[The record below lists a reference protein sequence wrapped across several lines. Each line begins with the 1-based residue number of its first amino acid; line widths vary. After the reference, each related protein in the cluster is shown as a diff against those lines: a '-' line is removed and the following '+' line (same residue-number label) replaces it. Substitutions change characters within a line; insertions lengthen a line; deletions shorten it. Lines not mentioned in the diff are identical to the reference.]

1 MFSSLIKNLS
11 ILKKFLFINLLIF
24 IFIGT
29 LTIIY
34 LNYVQPN
41 LIKKKTSLQIEVI
54 NNTINNLNRLNIEF
68 EKNEVKKFLLSTRFL
83 FQNLDRVIFFNE
95 SFHST
100 FLTCVFNISVPEN
113 QTSAFTISAS
123 DPDGDSLT
131 YSLSGTDSALLS
143 VSSSGVVTFD
153 TAPDYENPSDSN
165 ADNVY
170 GVTATVSDGS
180 LTDSESFMITVTN
193 DTSDDVTTEGYD
205 GTLVAAGPVQGATI
219 CIQVNTGTCTGA
231 QFTTTSAQD
240 GTFSL
245 TVDSGTTGVLRGEGG
260 FDPVT
265 NLQFGEG
272 DSLALGQPVT
282 DQNVVISAISEIMN
296 EYNSTDYD
304 SFKTKLGIDPSFM
317 IRFDN
322 PFSNLDNAANNK
334 AAVINTQ
341 LVVLGKVLEAI
352 HTTTSGSV
360 GNRVS
365 DAIIN
370 RSTTETSLGDT
381 TFIKDLLT
389 NYDADFS
396 PSSQQLIDLS
406 SGISAYMQKIN
417 ANSSNSHSHFMQV
430 GVSELKTLMS
440 AVMDGTA
447 SSTELDKL
455 VFNTIDWIND
465 DTSWSGGTIT
475 DNESN
480 LNSMNYTLTNN
491 GSSNYIVDNINP
503 SDTEFIIYVKEGDVI
518 KFEATTAVTSGH
530 PFKMSTVQNAT
541 TSDSGEIGTAEG
553 WNQDT
558 MTLTVSSSTPE
569 TLYPYCDFHS
579 GMYSQGKIVKVSSYT
594 QSNIDITSATGALQV
609 KGTVATGPFKGASG
623 YTYKVYL
630 NSQGGTEHTHTFH
643 EYPGLTFYMP
653 SDQGYHG
660 SETSSSDAPFKAKS
674 HYAGDDNVSE
684 DY

>member
-1 MFSSLIKNLS
+1 M
-11 ILKKFLFINLLIF
+11 
-24 IFIGT
+24 
-29 LTIIY
+29 
-34 LNYVQPN
+34 
-41 LIKKKTSLQIEVI
+41 
-54 NNTINNLNRLNIEF
+54 NTLNR
-68 EKNEVKKFLLSTRFL
+68 VVLLTSF
-83 FQNLDRVIFFNE
+83 FVIASCGGGGGGGGGSEDPYSPPAPTN
-95 SFHST
+95 SAPT
-100 FLTCVFNISVPEN
+100 ITNTVFNISVAEN

-123 DPDGDSLT
+123 DSDGDTLS
-131 YSLSGTDSALLS
+131 YSLSGTDSALMS
-143 VSSSGVVTFD
+143 VSSSGVVTFN
-153 TAPDYENPSDSN
+153 TAPDFENPSDSN

-170 GVTATVSDGS
+170 EVTATVSDGS
-180 LTDSESFMITVTN
+180 LTDSENFMVTVTN
-193 DTSDDVTTEGYD
+193 DTSDDVTTEGFN
-205 GTLVAAGPVQGATI
+205 GTLVAAGPVQGATV
-219 CIQVNTGTCTGA
+219 CIQVNTGNCTGA
-231 QFTTTSAQD
+231 QYTTTTAQD

-282 DQNVVISAISEIMN
+282 DQSVVISAISQLMN
-296 EYNSTDYD
+296 EDNSTDYD
-304 SFKTKLGIDPSFM
+304 SFKTKLGIDSSFM

-322 PFSNLDNAANNK
+322 PFSNLDNSANNK

-341 LVVLGKVLEAI
+341 LVVLGEILEEI
-352 HTTTSGSV
+352 HTVSTGSL
-360 GNRVS
+360 GNRVA
-365 DAIIN
+365 DAIIG

-389 NYDADFS
+389 NYDTEFT

-417 ANSSNSHSHFMQV
+417 ANSSNSHSHFLQV

-569 TLYPYCDFHS
+569 TIYPYCDFHS

-594 QSNIDITSATGALQV
+594 QANIDITSVTSALQV

-630 NSQGGTEHTHTFH
+630 NSQGGSEHTHTFH

-653 SDQGYHG
+653 ADQGYHG
-660 SETSSSDAPFKAKS
+660 SETSSSDTPFKAKS
-674 HYAGDDNVSE
+674 HYATSGDDSIS
-684 DY
+684 DSY

>member
-1 MFSSLIKNLS
+1 M
-11 ILKKFLFINLLIF
+11 
-24 IFIGT
+24 
-29 LTIIY
+29 
-34 LNYVQPN
+34 
-41 LIKKKTSLQIEVI
+41 
-54 NNTINNLNRLNIEF
+54 NTLNR
-68 EKNEVKKFLLSTRFL
+68 VVLLVSF
-83 FQNLDRVIFFNE
+83 FVIASCGGGGGGGGSEDSYTPPAQTNGAP
-95 SFHST
+95 T
-100 FLTCVFNISVPEN
+100 ITNTVFNISVPEN

-131 YSLSGTDSALLS
+131 YSLSGTDSALFS
-143 VSSSGVVTFD
+143 VSSSGVVTFN

-180 LTDSESFMITVTN
+180 LTDSESFMVTVTN

-205 GTLVAAGPVQGATI
+205 GTLVAAGPVQGATV

-417 ANSSNSHSHFMQV
+417 ANSSNSQSHFMQV
-430 GVSELKTLMS
+430 GVSELAVLMNS
-440 AVMDGTA
+440 VMSGTA

-465 DTSWSGGTIT
+465 DTSWNGGAIT

-480 LNSMNYTLTNN
+480 LNEMNYTLSNN
-491 GSSNYIVDNINP
+491 GSSNYVVDNINP
-503 SDTEFIIYVKEGDVI
+503 SNTEFIIYVKEGDVI

-541 TSDSGEIGTAEG
+541 SSDSGQIGTAEG

-594 QSNIDITSATGALQV
+594 QANIDITSVTSALQV

-630 NSQGGTEHTHTFH
+630 NSQGGSEHTHTFH

-653 SDQGYHG
+653 ADQGYHG
-660 SETSSSDAPFKAKS
+660 SETSSTDTPFKAKS
-674 HYAGDDNVSE
+674 HYSTTGDDSISD

>member
-1 MFSSLIKNLS
+1 MDARH
-11 ILKKFLFINLLIF
+11 
-24 IFIGT
+24 
-29 LTIIY
+29 LTKGEIM
-34 LNYVQPN
+34 
-41 LIKKKTSLQIEVI
+41 
-54 NNTINNLNRLNIEF
+54 NTLNR
-68 EKNEVKKFLLSTRFL
+68 VVLLVSF
-83 FQNLDRVIFFNE
+83 FVIASCGGGGGGGGYGDSYTPPAQTNGAP
-95 SFHST
+95 T
-100 FLTCVFNISVPEN
+100 ITNTVFNISVQEN

-131 YSLSGTDSALLS
+131 YSLSGTDSALFS
-143 VSSSGVVTFD
+143 VSSSGVVTFN

-165 ADNVY
+165 SDNVY

-205 GTLVAAGPVQGATI
+205 GTLVAAGPVQGATV

-231 QFTTTSAQD
+231 QFTTTSTQD

-272 DSLALGQPVT
+272 DSFALGQPVT

-304 SFKTKLGIDPSFM
+304 AFKTKLGIDPSFM

-370 RSTTETSLGDT
+370 KSTTETSLGDT

-430 GVSELKTLMS
+430 GMSELSTLMS
-440 AVMDGTA
+440 AVMSGTA

-465 DTSWSGGTIT
+465 DTSWNGGAIT

-480 LNSMNYTLTNN
+480 LNEMNYTLSNN
-491 GSSNYIVDNINP
+491 GSSNYVVDNINP
-503 SDTEFIIYVKEGDVI
+503 SNTEFIIYVKEGDVI

-541 TSDSGEIGTAEG
+541 SSDSGQIGAAEG

-594 QSNIDITSATGALQV
+594 QANIDITSVTGALQV

-630 NSQGGTEHTHTFH
+630 NSQGGSEHTHTFH

-653 SDQGYHG
+653 ADQGYHG
-660 SETSSSDAPFKAKS
+660 SETSSSDTPFKAKS
-674 HYAGDDNVSE
+674 HYATSGDNSISDG
-684 DY
+684 Y

>member
-1 MFSSLIKNLS
+1 M
-11 ILKKFLFINLLIF
+11 
-24 IFIGT
+24 
-29 LTIIY
+29 
-34 LNYVQPN
+34 
-41 LIKKKTSLQIEVI
+41 
-54 NNTINNLNRLNIEF
+54 NTLNR
-68 EKNEVKKFLLSTRFL
+68 VVLLVSF
-83 FQNLDRVIFFNE
+83 FVIASCGGGGGGGGSEDPYTPPAPSN
-95 SFHST
+95 SAPT
-100 FLTCVFNISVPEN
+100 ITNTVFNISVAEN

-123 DPDGDSLT
+123 DSDGDTLT
-131 YSLSGTDSALLS
+131 YSLSGTDSALMS
-143 VSSSGVVTFD
+143 VSSSGVVTFN
-153 TAPDYENPSDSN
+153 TAPDFENPSDSN

-170 GVTATVSDGS
+170 EVTATVSDGS
-180 LTDSESFMITVTN
+180 LTDSENFMVTVTN
-193 DTSDDVTTEGYD
+193 DTSDDVTTEGFN
-205 GTLVAAGPVQGATI
+205 GTLVAAGPVQGATV
-219 CIQVNTGTCTGA
+219 CIQVNTGNCSGA
-231 QFTTTSAQD
+231 QYTTTTAQD

-282 DQNVVISAISEIMN
+282 DQSVVISAISQLMN
-296 EYNSTDYD
+296 EDNSTDYD

-341 LVVLGKVLEAI
+341 LVVLGEILEEI
-352 HTTTSGSV
+352 HTVSTGSL
-360 GNRVS
+360 GNRVA
-365 DAIIN
+365 DAIIG

-389 NYDADFS
+389 NYDTEFT

-417 ANSSNSHSHFMQV
+417 ANSSNSHSHFLQV

-518 KFEATTAVTSGH
+518 KFEATTAVTSSH

-569 TLYPYCDFHS
+569 TIYPYCDFHS
-579 GMYSQGKIVKVSSYT
+579 GMYSQGKIVKVTSYT
-594 QSNIDITSATGALQV
+594 QANIDITSVTSALQV

-630 NSQGGTEHTHTFH
+630 NSQGGSEHTHTFH

-653 SDQGYHG
+653 ADQGYHG
-660 SETSSSDAPFKAKS
+660 SETSSSDTPFKAKS
-674 HYAGDDNVSE
+674 HYATSGDDSIS
-684 DY
+684 DSY

>member
-1 MFSSLIKNLS
+1 MNTLNRVV
-11 ILKKFLFINLLIF
+11 LLISLF
-24 IFIGT
+24 VIASCGGGGGGGGND
-29 LTIIY
+29 Y
-34 LNYVQPN
+34 EAPPA
-41 LIKKKTSLQIEVI
+41 TS
-54 NNTINNLNRLNIEF
+54 NTGPEITNTE
-68 EKNEVKKFLLSTRFL
+68 
-83 FQNLDRVIFFNE
+83 
-95 SFHST
+95 
-100 FLTCVFNISVPEN
+100 FNITVQEN
-113 QTSAFTISAS
+113 QTTAFQVFAR
-123 DPDGDSLT
+123 DYDGDTLT
-131 YSLSGTDSALLS
+131 YSLSGTDSALMS
-143 VSSSGVVTFD
+143 VSSSGLVTFN
-153 TAPDYENPSDSN
+153 TAPDFENPSDSN
-165 ADNVY
+165 SDNVY

-205 GTLVAAGPVQGATI
+205 GTLVAAGPVQGATV
-219 CIQVNTGTCTGA
+219 CIQVNTGNCTGA
-231 QFTTTSAQD
+231 QYTTTTTQD

-296 EYNSTDYD
+296 EDNNTDYD
-304 SFKTKLGIDPSFM
+304 TFKTKLGIDPSFM

-322 PFSNLDNAANNK
+322 PFSNLDNATSNK
-334 AAVINTQ
+334 VAVINTQ
-341 LVVLGKVLEAI
+341 LSVLGKVLEAI
-352 HTTTSGSV
+352 HTSTTGSV
-360 GNRVS
+360 GNRVA
-365 DAIIN
+365 DAIVG

-381 TFIKDLLT
+381 TFIKDFLT
-389 NYDADFS
+389 NYDTEFT

-417 ANSSNSHSHFMQV
+417 ADSSNSHSHFLQV
-430 GVSELKTLMS
+430 GVSELSSLMS
-440 AVMDGTA
+440 AVMSGTA
-447 SSTELDKL
+447 TSTELDKL
-455 VFNTIDWIND
+455 VFNTIDWINE
-465 DTSWSGGTIT
+465 DTAWSGGTIT

-480 LNSMNYTLTNN
+480 LNEMNYTLSNN
-491 GSSNYIVDNINP
+491 GSSNYVVDNINP

-541 TSDSGEIGTAEG
+541 SSDSGQIGTSEG

-594 QSNIDITSATGALQV
+594 QANIDITSVTGALQV

-630 NSQGGTEHTHTFH
+630 NSQGGSEHTHTFH

-653 SDQGYHG
+653 ADQGYHG
-660 SETSSSDAPFKAKS
+660 SETSSTDTPFKAKS
-674 HYAGDDNVSE
+674 HYATTGDDSISD

>member
-1 MFSSLIKNLS
+1 M
-11 ILKKFLFINLLIF
+11 
-24 IFIGT
+24 
-29 LTIIY
+29 
-34 LNYVQPN
+34 
-41 LIKKKTSLQIEVI
+41 
-54 NNTINNLNRLNIEF
+54 NTLNR
-68 EKNEVKKFLLSTRFL
+68 VVLLVSF
-83 FQNLDRVIFFNE
+83 FVIASCGGGGGGGGYGDSYTPPAQTNGAP
-95 SFHST
+95 T
-100 FLTCVFNISVPEN
+100 ITNTVFNISVQEN

-131 YSLSGTDSALLS
+131 YSLSGTDSALFS
-143 VSSSGVVTFD
+143 VSSSGVVTFN

-165 ADNVY
+165 SDNVY

-205 GTLVAAGPVQGATI
+205 GTLVAAGPVQGATV

-272 DSLALGQPVT
+272 DSFALGQPVT

-304 SFKTKLGIDPSFM
+304 AFKTKLGIDPSFM

-370 RSTTETSLGDT
+370 KSTTETSLGDT

-430 GVSELKTLMS
+430 GMSELSTLMS
-440 AVMDGTA
+440 AVMSGTA

-465 DTSWSGGTIT
+465 DTSWNGGTIT

-480 LNSMNYTLTNN
+480 LNEMNYTLSNN
-491 GSSNYIVDNINP
+491 GTSNYVVDNINP
-503 SDTEFIIYVKEGDVI
+503 SNTEFIIYVKEGDVI

-541 TSDSGEIGTAEG
+541 SSDSGQIGTAEG

-594 QSNIDITSATGALQV
+594 QANIDITSVTGALQV

-630 NSQGGTEHTHTFH
+630 NSQGGSEHTHTFH

-653 SDQGYHG
+653 ADQGYHG
-660 SETSSSDAPFKAKS
+660 SETSSSDTPFKAKS
-674 HYAGDDNVSE
+674 HYATSGDNSVS
-684 DY
+684 DGY

>member
-1 MFSSLIKNLS
+1 M
-11 ILKKFLFINLLIF
+11 
-24 IFIGT
+24 
-29 LTIIY
+29 
-34 LNYVQPN
+34 
-41 LIKKKTSLQIEVI
+41 
-54 NNTINNLNRLNIEF
+54 NTLNRL
-68 EKNEVKKFLLSTRFL
+68 VL
-83 FQNLDRVIFFNE
+83 FVSFFVIASCGGGGGGGGSEDSYTPPAQTNGAP
-95 SFHST
+95 T
-100 FLTCVFNISVPEN
+100 ITNTVFNISVQEN

-143 VSSSGVVTFD
+143 VSSSGVVTFN

-165 ADNVY
+165 SDNVY

-205 GTLVAAGPVQGATI
+205 GTLVAAGPVQGATV
-219 CIQVNTGTCTGA
+219 CIQVNAGTCTGA

-417 ANSSNSHSHFMQV
+417 ANSSNSQSHFMQV
-430 GVSELKTLMS
+430 GVSELAVLMNS
-440 AVMDGTA
+440 VMSGTA

-465 DTSWSGGTIT
+465 DTSWNGGAIT

-480 LNSMNYTLTNN
+480 LNEMNYTLSNN
-491 GSSNYIVDNINP
+491 GSSNYVVDNINP
-503 SDTEFIIYVKEGDVI
+503 SNTEFIIYVKEGDVI

-541 TSDSGEIGTAEG
+541 SSDSGQIGTAEG

-594 QSNIDITSATGALQV
+594 QANIDITNVTNALQV

-630 NSQGGTEHTHTFH
+630 NSQGGSEHTHTFH

-653 SDQGYHG
+653 ADQGYHG
-660 SETSSSDAPFKAKS
+660 SETSSTDTPFKAKS
-674 HYAGDDNVSE
+674 HYATSGDDSISD

>member
-1 MFSSLIKNLS
+1 M
-11 ILKKFLFINLLIF
+11 
-24 IFIGT
+24 
-29 LTIIY
+29 
-34 LNYVQPN
+34 
-41 LIKKKTSLQIEVI
+41 
-54 NNTINNLNRLNIEF
+54 NTLNR
-68 EKNEVKKFLLSTRFL
+68 VVLLASF
-83 FQNLDRVIFFNE
+83 FVIASCGGGGGGGGGSEDPYTPPAPTN
-95 SFHST
+95 SAPT
-100 FLTCVFNISVPEN
+100 ITNTVFNISVAEN

-123 DPDGDSLT
+123 DSDGDTLT
-131 YSLSGTDSALLS
+131 YSLSGTDSALMS
-143 VSSSGVVTFD
+143 VSSSGVVTFN

-165 ADNVY
+165 SDNIY
-170 GVTATVSDGS
+170 EVTATVSDGS
-180 LTDSESFMITVTN
+180 LTDSENFMVTVTN
-193 DTSDDVTTEGYD
+193 DTSDDVTTEGYN
-205 GTLVAAGPVQGATI
+205 GTAVGAGPIQGATV
-219 CIQVNTGTCTGA
+219 CIEVNAGTCSGA
-231 QFTTTSAQD
+231 QFTTTTAQD

-272 DSLALGQPVT
+272 ESLALGQPVT
-282 DQNVVISAISEIMN
+282 DQNVVISVISEFMN
-296 EYNSTDYD
+296 EGSTTNYNAY
-304 SFKTKLGIDPSFM
+304 KTNLGIDSSFM

-322 PFSNLDNAANNK
+322 PFSNLDNAAYNK
-334 AAVINTQ
+334 VAVINTQ
-341 LVVLGKVLEAI
+341 LAVLGKVLEAI
-352 HTTTSGSV
+352 HTINEGSGP
-360 GNRVS
+360 RFKVS
-365 DAIIN
+365 NAILA
-370 RSTTETSLGDT
+370 RSGTETSLGDT
-381 TFIKDLLT
+381 TFIKDFLT
-389 NYDADFS
+389 NYDSDFS

-430 GVSELKTLMS
+430 GVSELSTLMS
-440 AVMDGTA
+440 AVMSGTA

-455 VFNTIDWIND
+455 VFNTIDWINE
-465 DTSWSGGTIT
+465 DTAWSGGTIT
-475 DNESN
+475 DNESK
-480 LNSMNYTLTNN
+480 LNEMNYTLSNN
-491 GSSNYIVDNINP
+491 GSSNYVVDNINP

-541 TSDSGEIGTAEG
+541 SSDSGEIGTAEG

-594 QSNIDITSATGALQV
+594 QSNIDITNATGALQV

-630 NSQGGTEHTHTFH
+630 NSQGGSEHTHTFH

-653 SDQGYHG
+653 ADQGYHG
-660 SETSSSDAPFKAKS
+660 SETSSSDTPFKAKS
-674 HYAGDDNVSE
+674 HYASSSDDTISDN
-684 DY
+684 Y